1 MSIKAVFRVQCD
13 GPGKEWLSLPENYT
27 PGTDVLR
34 ADLVAEPTAARAALY
49 PGEGAARRA
58 ARGSGWVSGELWGLL
73 CPTCAVN
80 PLGIVLPPN
89 ERPDRC
95 EATVPSGRIRC
106 TRYLGHTDEHRNGT
120 VDWF

>member
-13 GPGKEWLSLPENYT
+13 GPCKGWLSLPDT
-27 PGTDVLR
+27 RRGVDVP
-34 ADLVAEPTAARAALY
+34 AETLVVRRTAVNAALY

-58 ARGSGWVSGELWGLL
+58 ARGAGWVTDDLWGLL
-73 CPTCAVN
+73 CRSCAVN

-95 EATVPSGRIRC
+95 EATFPGDSLRC
-106 TRYLGHTDEHRNGT
+106 ARYLGHTDEHYNGT